1 MNRIRECRQNKKLT
15 LVQLSEEL
23 AEKQNF
29 KITADALGKYERGKR
44 EPKLETWQKLAD
56 FFEVPI
62 PYLQGLGISRKEAVD
77 LVWNWINDKE
87 GFYNFDISQDL
98 KNFFHKNYSQEELD
112 KILTDK
118 QFFSNILSK
127 KLKSVFSYYS
137 LASIH
142 SPEDLETRLAMKI
155 GTPYESVIAQIYNI
169 DFKND
174 SNEQIQMALE
184 GIITD
189 IFMYIDKK

>member
-118 QFFSNILSK
+118 QIFSNILSK

-189 IFMYIDKK
+189 VFMYIDKK

>member
-1 MNRIRECRQNKKLT
+1 MKNRILELRNENNISQSKLAKAVGVTRQAISL
-15 LVQLSEEL
+15 
-23 AEKQNF
+23 
-29 KITADALGKYERGKR
+29 YEHGDR
-44 EPKLETWQKLAD
+44 EPKLELWEKLAD
-56 FFEVPI
+56 FLNVPI
-62 PYLQGLGISRKEAVD
+62 PYLQGFGISRKEAVD
-77 LVWNWINDKE
+77 LAWNWINDKE
-87 GFYNFDISQDL
+87 GFYNFDISRAL

-118 QFFSNILSK
+118 QIFSNILSK

-142 SPEDLETRLAMKI
+142 SPEDLETRLAMRI
-155 GTPYESVIAQIYNI
+155 GTPFESAIAQIYNI

>member
-98 KNFFHKNYSQEELD
+98 KKFFHKNYSQEELD

-118 QFFSNILSK
+118 QIFSNILSK

-189 IFMYIDKK
+189 VFMYIDKK